1 LNHNFVAW
9 EDIMDLNSDS
19 IGPLKK
25 VSLVYTVGRT
35 PGSND
40 LIDTPK
46 PLSFIFGLGVTGLT
60 PFEYEIAGKQAGE
73 GGVIPVH
80 RQRVPAFFGHIMPWG
95 LNLSGEVDLFYLRYK
110 ITGIENAESR
120 EVVKAMAEASA
131 CGTGCDCG
139 CGSHK

>member
-1 LNHNFVAW
+1 
-9 EDIMDLNSDS
+9 MDLNLAS

-25 VSLVYTVGRT
+25 VSLVYTAGRT

-60 PFEYEIAGKQAGE
+60 PFEFEIAGKHVGDE
-73 GGVIPVH
+73 GVVPLH
-80 RQRVPAFFGHIMPWG
+80 RGKESAFFGRIMPWG
-95 LNLSGEVDLFYLRYK
+95 LNLPADIDLFYLRYK
-110 ITGIENAESR
+110 ITGLLNAESR